1 MTNIEMVDRMS
12 DEEMND
18 FSQIIANTI
27 SNICIFSDKYNYDRD
42 NIFKHLT
49 QTMNT
54 MAEIST
60 INNFQIDND
69 II

>member
-1 MTNIEMVDRMS
+1 MTNTEMVDKMS
-12 DEEMND
+12 DEEMDD
-18 FSQIIANTI
+18 FSQIICNII
-27 SNICIFSDKYNYDRD
+27 SDICIFSDKYNYDRD
-42 NIFKHLT
+42 NILKYLI

-60 INNFQIDND
+60 INNFQIDSN